1 MPTPTIV
8 NLVGVK
14 YVEEQLNNKNYS
26 IAATIK
32 ENKDDFFLLANSA
45 EKNIIVK
52 VISVLKPFDA
62 VSLTDEVIHFIKS
75 KALLYKRT
83 PYIATVVLHP
93 DSTKVEEINWLL
105 LD

>member
-14 YVEEQLNNKNYS
+14 YVEEHLNNQNYS

-45 EKNIIVK
+45 EKNILVK
-52 VISVLKPFDA
+52 VISVLRPFDP
-62 VSLTDEVIHFIKS
+62 VSLTDELRSFIKS

-83 PYIATVVLHP
+83 PYIATVIMHP
-93 DSTKVEEINWLL
+93 DSSVVEEINWLM